1 MKLAA
6 PKNPEAMK
14 QMVAMVVFIVWTA
27 IAAGLAVFNLQRLA
41 AQTPAPQA
49 HFQFPNTPA
58 ARQLQAWV
66 AAFASGDR
74 AAIQAFVQNVMTP
87 GTPSNFVDQTI
98 AMHSQMGGLDFQ
110 TVEESSQDR
119 IVAVAQTRIS
129 RERLRITVEVEAAEP
144 HRIAQI
150 SLDPVSPPA
159 DAHPPEMTPA
169 QAAFARTQ
177 PSTHQFFAW
186 LAAFNSGDRAQYLRF
201 LQNNFPNRVSG
212 VNQDMEFRA
221 NTGGFEFKKLEQA
234 SPTRA
239 GGLLEERDSDQFA
252 RFTLEVELVV
262 PHRIVS
268 LGLAAIPR
276 PAAFPIPRL
285 TESQA
290 IAAVKALLDKDTA
303 ADRFSGAVLV
313 AKNGRTIF
321 RGTYG
326 FADRDKKIPN
336 RLDTRFRIG
345 SMNKMFTAV
354 SVLQLVEAGKI
365 KLTDPLGKYITN
377 YPNQEIATKVTI
389 HQLLT
394 HTGGTGD
401 IFGPEFDAHRL
412 ELRTLN
418 DYVALYGKRG
428 PEFAPGS
435 RWAYSNYG
443 MVLAGVVIERVTH
456 QSYYDYVQEHVYKP
470 AGMTSSGSLPED
482 QPVANRSVGY
492 MRSDSGTWTPNTD
505 TLPYRG
511 TSAGGGYSTVGD
523 LERFATALLSHKLLN
538 ASYTDL
544 LITGTVATGRGPG
557 KYAYGF
563 EDERDKNGNGYVG
576 HGGGA
581 PGMNG
586 DLRIYPKSGYIVAVL
601 ANLDPPAAQRI
612 SAFLDSRL
620 PQ

>member
-1 MKLAA
+1 VTALLIA
-6 PKNPEAMK
+6 
-14 QMVAMVVFIVWTA
+14 VA
-27 IAAGLAVFNLQRLA
+27 IATGFEVLNAPRIA
-41 AQTPAPQA
+41 AQTPAPQS
-49 HFQFPNTPA
+49 QFAFPDTPA
-58 ARQLQAWV
+58 ARQLQAWL
-66 AAFASGDR
+66 AAFTSGDR
-74 AAIQAFVQNVMTP
+74 ATIQAFVQKVMSSGAP
-87 GTPSNFVDQTI
+87 ANFVEQTI
-98 AMHSQMGGLDFQ
+98 QMRLQMGGLDFQ
-110 TVEESSQDR
+110 RVEESAENR
-119 IVAVAQTRIS
+119 IVAIAQTRIS
-129 RERLRITVEVEAAEP
+129 RERLRMTVEVDAAEP
-144 HRIAQI
+144 HRITSI
-150 SLDPVSPPA
+150 LLEPVAPPA
-159 DAHPPEMTPA
+159 NEAPPPQMTPA

-177 PSTHQFFAW
+177 PSTHQFLAW
-186 LAAFNSGDRAQYLRF
+186 LSAFNSGDRAQYLRF

-212 VNQDMEFRA
+212 LNQDMEFRA

-239 GGLLEERDSDQFA
+239 GGLLQERDSDQFA
-252 RFTLEVELVV
+252 RFTLEVEATL

-268 LGLAAIPR
+268 LGLMAVPR

-303 ADRFSGAVLV
+303 ADRFTGAALV
-313 AKNGRTIF
+313 AKNGKTLF
-321 RGTYG
+321 SGAYG
-326 FADRDKKIPN
+326 MADREKKSPN

-354 SVLQLVEAGKI
+354 SVLQLAEAGKI
-365 KLTDPLGKYITN
+365 KLTDPLGKYITD
-377 YPNQEIATKVTI
+377 YPNREIATTVTI

-401 IFGPEFDAHRL
+401 IFGQEFDTHRL
-412 ELRTLN
+412 QLRTLN

-428 PEFAPGS
+428 PRFAPGS
-435 RWAYSNYG
+435 RWEYSNYG

-470 AGMTSSGSLPED
+470 AGMTLSGSLPED
-482 QPVANRSVGY
+482 QPVPGRSIGY
-492 MRSDSGTWTPNTD
+492 MRSDSGGWMPNTKS
-505 TLPYRG
+505 LPYRG

-523 LERFATALLSHKLLN
+523 LVRFATALLGHKLLN
-538 ASYTDL
+538 ASFTDL
-544 LITGTVATGRGPG
+544 LITGKVGGDRGSA

-563 EDERDKNGNGYVG
+563 EDVRDKNGNGYVG

-586 DLRIYPKSGYIVAVL
+586 DLRIYPKSGYVVAVL
-601 ANLDPPAAQRI
+601 ANLDPPAAGRV
-612 SAFLDSRL
+612 ADFLDPRL